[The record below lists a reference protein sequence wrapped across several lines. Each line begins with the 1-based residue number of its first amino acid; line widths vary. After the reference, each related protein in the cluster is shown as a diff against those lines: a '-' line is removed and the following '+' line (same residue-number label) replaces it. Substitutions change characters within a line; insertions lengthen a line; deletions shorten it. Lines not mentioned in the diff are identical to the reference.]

1 MATAT
6 LVRAI
11 VFDELADPGRASGRG
26 RPPGRPSTRRATAS
40 SGPGRRW
47 DAREA
52 RPGIGHLHV
61 APIVVR
67 QIVDII
73 SLIGQRKEIDRAELV
88 RKVLEKRLTQ
98 AAAASRWASASGR

>member
-1 MATAT
+1 
-6 LVRAI
+6 
-11 VFDELADPGRASGRG
+11 
-26 RPPGRPSTRRATAS
+26 
-40 SGPGRRW
+40 
-47 DAREA
+47 
-52 RPGIGHLHV
+52 LHV